1 MNSADKN
8 QCEYGDES
16 DDGVIGLVPYG
27 FNSDSESSCMSPSVT
42 KRRKKRD
49 RVEGSAWFSAK
60 NKKRRETGKS
70 FLGKQKV
77 NNGWNYKKK
86 KEARTLK
93 ERCHCKKTITM
104 KCAQITDDDRKEIF
118 TRFWKMS
125 WD

>member
-1 MNSADKN
+1 
-8 QCEYGDES
+8 
-16 DDGVIGLVPYG
+16 
-27 FNSDSESSCMSPSVT
+27 MSPSVT

-49 RVEGSAWFSAK
+49 RVEGSAWVSAK
-60 NKKRRETGKS
+60 NKKRGETGKS
-70 FLGKQKV
+70 YLGKQKV

-86 KEARTLK
+86 KEALTLK